1 MSLDVKY
8 IKINF
13 LLPRRMC
20 GPIEKCCCCF
30 PAKVGVKFI
39 GGILILV
46 ELVGVIYITVILSKN
61 NKVPMEFKICMC
73 YSIQIRHFQA
83 FHEVLDTD
91 LPGYSAYMTGAIMG
105 FIILVG
111 CNLLLIYGSA
121 KKLQAL
127 TFACVE
133 NTILFDT
140 PNQYRYYFIPWLV
153 VYLLSIIGLMIGAMV
168 IIVYFAI
175 IFPIPSIAALC
186 VIPILSGLIL
196 LYW

>member
-1 MSLDVKY
+1 MMSLDVKY
-8 IKINF
+8 IKIDF

-121 KKLQAL
+121 KNCRHSHLRVLKIPFYL
-127 TFACVE
+127 THRI
-133 NTILFDT
+133 NTDT
-140 PNQYRYYFIPWLV
+140 TSFPGW
-153 VYLLSIIGLMIGAMV
+153 LSIWSL
-168 IIVYFAI
+168 
-175 IFPIPSIAALC
+175 S
-186 VIPILSGLIL
+186 SGL
-196 LYW
+196 

>member
-1 MSLDVKY
+1 MYV
-8 IKINF
+8 
-13 LLPRRMC
+13 LLNSNTTFPGVSWSSWHRLTRLLRLHDRGHHGLHYPRRLQ
-20 GPIEKCCCCF
+20 
-30 PAKVGVKFI
+30 PAPHLWI
-39 GGILILV
+39 
-46 ELVGVIYITVILSKN
+46 S
-61 NKVPMEFKICMC
+61 
-73 YSIQIRHFQA
+73 
-83 FHEVLDTD
+83 
-91 LPGYSAYMTGAIMG
+91 
-105 FIILVG
+105 
-111 CNLLLIYGSA
+111 

-153 VYLLSIIGLMIGAMV
+153 VYMLSIIGLMIGAMV

-196 LYW
+196 LYWWLMMGDTWIDKKSCVVRWMVVNGRFISLGLSEVTSLGAAGQWAWANLIRLESLS

>member
-1 MSLDVKY
+1 
-8 IKINF
+8 
-13 LLPRRMC
+13 MC

-61 NKVPMEFKICMC
+61 NKVPMEFKTCMC
-73 YSIQIRHFQA
+73 CSIQIRHFQA
-83 FHEVLDTD
+83 FHEVLDTN

-111 CNLLLIYGSA
+111 CNLLLIYGST
-121 KKLQAL
+121 KNCRHSHLRLLKIPFYL
-127 TFACVE
+127 THR
-133 NTILFDT
+133 IK
-140 PNQYRYYFIPWLV
+140 YRYYFIPWLV
-153 VYLLSIIGLMIGAMV
+153 VYMLSIIGLMIGAMV